1 MPGIYSTRTT
11 NSNQSSCG
19 AGLSMGIGNKSP
31 GTTVN
36 RATNKIKM
44 NPLTRKPLCE
54 PEVKTTQ
61 TYYIGKI
68 H

>member
-19 AGLSMGIGNKSP
+19 AGLSMGIGNKSS

-44 NPLTRKPLCE
+44 DPNNTRMPLCE
-54 PEVKTTQ
+54 PKVKTTQ
-61 TYYIGKI
+61 TYKIGR
-68 H
+68 